1 MTSCLVTRSM
11 ASIFSTL
18 PAGSALRAAMALA
31 PPSQIALAAVFGMVP
46 SSDNASQAC
55 ASISNQM
62 RKRFSGAQ
70 IAAICGLE

>member
-18 PAGSALRAAMALA
+18 PAGSALSASIALA
-31 PPSQIALAAVFGMVP
+31 PPSQMALAEAFGMMP
-46 SSDNASQAC
+46 ASAMASQAC

-70 IAAICGLE
+70 MAAICGRE

>member
-11 ASIFSTL
+11 ASILATL
-18 PAGSALRAAMALA
+18 PAGSAASAAMAAL
-31 PPSQIALAAVFGMVP
+31 PPVQIASAAALGMMP
-46 SSDNASQAC
+46 SSAMASQAC

-70 IAAICGLE
+70 IAAICGRE